1 MAIDPWT
8 IQALRVRKAINMTL
22 RYTHRAAGSLYDVCF
37 PRTSQ
42 NAPKE
47 DVHWLKYALAR

>member
-8 IQALRVRKAINMTL
+8 IQALRGRKTINMTL